1 MAVIRLK
8 THRVLKPWG
17 RHDLAPLFPDQP
29 QDQEAV
35 GEIWYEEEGDAPP
48 RDLLIK
54 YLFTSEKLSIQ
65 VHPDDESAQERGFA
79 RGKDEAWVVLDAED
93 HSTIGLGLTKT
104 VTSDELRAS
113 ALDGSI
119 EQLVHWKPVV
129 AGEIIYSPARTVHAI
144 GAGLRVMEIQQ
155 NLDLTYRLYDYGR
168 PRELHLDDGIAVSDP
183 KPFEGNPPPRT
194 LTDGRE
200 IISEGGKF
208 VLERW
213 TTAGDLLLEPG
224 SLPLWVMPVRGAI
237 DLEGQPFAI
246 GEVAIVE
253 DMARLT
259 IAPDSLVYAAYPGG
273 DVIDGLVGV
282 AFSAVE

>member
-29 QDQEAV
+29 QDEDAV
-35 GEIWYEEEGDAPP
+35 GEIWYEESEGAPP

-65 VHPDDESAQERGFA
+65 VHPDDESAQARGFA
-79 RGKDEAWVVLDAED
+79 RGKDEAWVVLAAED
-93 HSTIGLGLTKT
+93 HSTIGLGLTKA
-104 VTSDELRAS
+104 VSADALRAA

-119 EQLVHWKPVV
+119 EELVDWKPVK
-129 AGEIIYSPARTVHAI
+129 AGDVIYSPARTVHAI

-183 KPFEGNPPPRT
+183 RPFAGNPAPRV
-194 LTDGRE
+194 LPGGRE
-200 IISEGGKF
+200 ILAQGGKF

-213 TTAGDLLLEPG
+213 TAAGDLLLQPDPV
-224 SLPLWVMPVRGAI
+224 PLWIMPVRGAI

-259 IAPDSLVYAAYPGG
+259 IAPDSLVFAAYPGG